1 MNSETNNQAQQNS
14 ILEALPT
21 NPYQVEENR
30 NQANQI
36 AELREE
42 LIRLN
47 IVLNQALL
55 NQRSQPEQVKH
66 EPQPQPKIAMPEKY
80 KGPKDSTP
88 VNTWVAQT
96 KNYLNYF
103 HCLYTT
109 KGASIVQSLLKDEAA
124 TWHNHQVQVMTKE
137 YNTGAEIL

>member
-66 EPQPQPKIAMPEKY
+66 EPQPQPKIAMP
-80 KGPKDSTP
+80 
-88 VNTWVAQT
+88 
-96 KNYLNYF
+96 
-103 HCLYTT
+103 
-109 KGASIVQSLLKDEAA
+109 
-124 TWHNHQVQVMTKE
+124 
-137 YNTGAEIL
+137 